1 MATLVGYAEWIQ
13 VAACLLVLVE
23 ASRRAEAAGLD
34 ALVAYA
40 AGVGG
45 LAGAFVG
52 GHLFV
57 VLTDPAALAADPGRL
72 WAVMDTPKAAFGAFG
87 GAAIGAA
94 GVLRGLRQP
103 ILTYAEA
110 TMPALF
116 LGYAVYRIGCA
127 LQGCEVG
134 LVTDGPWGVAYPPG
148 TGVHAA
154 HLADGW
160 MGPASPSLPVHPIGG
175 YHAILG
181 VVLYGALRAEP
192 FGTGRGEQVLLAV
205 GGYGAARLLLE
216 TLRQEPMLAAGL
228 TLGQWSSLAALA
240 VAFVGGV
247 YLVRWSAESSVPT
260 PPAPSGNCSRVNAPP
275 VRTRAAD
282 DEPAPTRMRPS
293 SARRER

>member
-1 MATLVGYAEWIQ
+1 
-13 VAACLLVLVE
+13 
-23 ASRRAEAAGLD
+23 
-34 ALVAYA
+34 
-40 AGVGG
+40 
-45 LAGAFVG
+45 
-52 GHLFV
+52 
-57 VLTDPAALAADPGRL
+57 
-72 WAVMDTPKAAFGAFG
+72 
-87 GAAIGAA
+87 
-94 GVLRGLRQP
+94 
-103 ILTYAEA
+103 
-110 TMPALF
+110 
-116 LGYAVYRIGCA
+116 
-127 LQGCEVG
+127 
-134 LVTDGPWGVAYPPG
+134 
-148 TGVHAA
+148 
-154 HLADGW
+154 
-160 MGPASPSLPVHPIGG
+160 VHPIGG

>member
-57 VLTDPAALAADPGRL
+57 VLTDPVGLAADPSRL
-72 WAVMDTPKAAFGAFG
+72 WAVRDTPKAAFGAFG

-94 GVLRGLRQP
+94 AVLRGLRQP
-103 ILTYAEA
+103 TLTYAEA

-148 TGVHAA
+148 TGVHAT

-216 TLRQEPMLAAGL
+216 MLRQEPMLAGGL

-240 VAFVGGV
+240 VAFMGAV
-247 YLVRWSAESSVPT
+247 YLARWSAEPSASTTPFPAGSHSRANARSVRP
-260 PPAPSGNCSRVNAPP
+260 G
-275 VRTRAAD
+275 AAD
-282 DEPAPTRMRPS
+282 DKPAPTRMHPS